1 MDQATFERL
10 LSDGQTGLRTDGG
23 LADLTIR
30 AGRYDA
36 PVVVLI
42 HGIGGTA
49 QHWTDPVGIDINE
62 TWLFDL
68 AAPPPAGTTGL
79 GMSPPYP
86 ASSVTPWVRLL
97 GDHGMTTVVWS
108 QARPNDLLQYATA
121 EAATALSGLERWV
134 FAPYA
139 RDVAGSGGA
148 LPPLVLL
155 CHSRGGL
162 VARAALK
169 SLGAA
174 GAPHLQMV
182 ISLSTPHTGSYMP
195 RLADDYNSGLRQQ
208 IDFRGLTAF
217 LPRLLALEVQALLGQ
232 VADQVRQGL
241 LHRFGSLAVGPGY
254 DELLP
259 GSAALAALVRDEAPL
274 PGVSYHSFG
283 GSDPSFVRFYLCAAG
298 QQVALPDVS
307 PYLVSQLS
315 RLPDVAAR
323 YGGLAELDRGD
334 SSVALVSSPWPA
346 AFGAANQHQV
356 VSYNHMQALV
366 DPTLQAAVLALLRA

>member
-1 MDQATFERL
+1 MDQATFARL
-10 LSDGQTGLRTDGG
+10 LSDGQTSLRTAGG
-23 LADLTIR
+23 LADLTIA
-30 AGRYDA
+30 AGRFDA

-68 AAPPPAGTTGL
+68 AAPPPPGTTGL

-86 ASSVTPWVRLL
+86 AGSVTPWVRLL
-97 GDHGMTTVVWS
+97 GGRGMTTVVWS

-121 EAATALSGLERWV
+121 EAATVLSALETHV

-139 RDVAGSGGA
+139 RDVAANGGA

-169 SLGAA
+169 ALGAA
-174 GAPHLQMV
+174 GAPHLQTV
-182 ISLSTPHTGSYMP
+182 ITLSTPHTGSYMP
-195 RLADDYNSGLRQQ
+195 RLADDYNSGLMQQ
-208 IDFRGLTAF
+208 IDFHGLTAF
-217 LPRLLALEVQALLGQ
+217 LPGLLALEVQALLGQ
-232 VADQVRQGL
+232 VADRVRQGL

-259 GSAALAALVRDEAPL
+259 GSAALTALAQDEAPL

-283 GSDPSFVRFYLCAAG
+283 GSDPSFIRFYLCAAG
-298 QQVALPDVS
+298 QQVALPDIS
-307 PYLVSQLS
+307 RYLVSQLS

-356 VSYNHMQALV
+356 VRYNHMQALV
-366 DPTLQAAVLALLRA
+366 DPTLQAAVLALLQA

>member
-10 LSDGQTGLRTDGG
+10 LSDGQTSLRTAGG
-23 LADLTIR
+23 LADLSIV
-30 AGRYDA
+30 AGRFGA
-36 PVVVLI
+36 PVVALI

-49 QHWTDPVGIDINE
+49 QHWTDPVGMDINE

-68 AAPPPAGTTGL
+68 AARPSAGTTGL
-79 GMSPPYP
+79 GISPPYP
-86 ASSVTPWVRLL
+86 EGSVTPWVRLL
-97 GDHGMTTVVWS
+97 GDHDMTTVVWS
-108 QARPNDLLQYATA
+108 QARPNDLLQYGTA
-121 EAATALSGLERWV
+121 EATTVLRGLEAHV

-139 RDVAGSGGA
+139 RDVAANGGA

-169 SLGAA
+169 ALGAG
-174 GAPHLQMV
+174 GAPHLHSV
-182 ISLSTPHTGSYMP
+182 ITLSTPHTGSYMP
-195 RLADDYNSGLRQQ
+195 RLADDYNSGLTQQ

-217 LPRLLALEVQALLGQ
+217 LPGILALQVRSFLGQ

-259 GSAALAALVRDEAPL
+259 GSAALAALAQDEAPL

-283 GSDPSFVRFYLCAAG
+283 GSDPTFIRFYLCAAG
-298 QQVALPDVS
+298 QQVALPEIS
-307 PYLVSQLS
+307 PYVVAQLS
-315 RLPDVAAR
+315 RLPDVAVR
-323 YGGLAELDRGD
+323 YGGLAELDRGE

-346 AFGAANQHQV
+346 AFGAADHHQV

-366 DPTLQAAVLALLRA
+366 DPTLQAAVLALLRR